1 MPSRSGIHHAA
12 KRRADQ
18 MWRIHG
24 VARDAE
30 YAYEPEYAY
39 DADKRAWVGGWY
51 KVRSAE
57 LLRSHRPTNANRRGG
72 DPMIHLAIE
81 DQKIAMRQKQ
91 AMRRVRKQ
99 IMRDHGVS
107 SHEAQ
112 RMIQAQRMAAP
123 YKVHAHTAE
132 LDVAIARKTE
142 AREYRAAQTEAARLE
157 RVTNFIK
164 TI

>member
-1 MPSRSGIHHAA
+1 MSSRSGIHHAA

-51 KVRSAE
+51 KVRSEE
-57 LLRSHRPTNANRRGG
+57 LLTSPRPVNANRRGG
-72 DPMIHLAIE
+72 DKMARQAIA
-81 DQKIAMRQKQ
+81 KQKQ

-157 RVTNFIK
+157 RVANFIK

>member
-18 MWRIHG
+18 MSRIHG

-51 KVRSAE
+51 KVRPEE
-57 LLRSHRPTNANRRGG
+57 LLRSHRPVNANRRGG
-72 DPMIHLAIE
+72 DKMARQAIA
-81 DQKIAMRQKQ
+81 KQKQ

>member
-1 MPSRSGIHHAA
+1 MSSRSGIHHAA

-24 VARDAE
+24 VARAAE
-30 YAYEPEYAY
+30 YAYDSEYAY

-51 KVRSAE
+51 KVRSEE
-57 LLRSHRPTNANRRGG
+57 LLRSPRPVNANRRGG
-72 DPMIHLAIE
+72 DKMARQAIA
-81 DQKIAMRQKQ
+81 KQKQ

-123 YKVHAHTAE
+123 HKVHAHTAE

>member
-1 MPSRSGIHHAA
+1 MSSRSGIHHAA

-24 VARDAE
+24 VARAAE
-30 YAYEPEYAY
+30 YAYDSEYAY

-51 KVRSAE
+51 KVRSEE
-57 LLRSHRPTNANRRGG
+57 LLTSPRPVNANRRGG
-72 DPMIHLAIE
+72 DKMARQAIA
-81 DQKIAMRQKQ
+81 KQKQ

-107 SHEAQ
+107 SHDAQ

>member
-1 MPSRSGIHHAA
+1 MSSRSGIHHAA

-39 DADKRAWVGGWY
+39 DAAKRAWVGGWY
-51 KVRSAE
+51 KVRSEE
-57 LLRSHRPTNANRRGG
+57 LLTSPRPVNANRRGG
-72 DPMIHLAIE
+72 DKMARQAIA
-81 DQKIAMRQKQ
+81 KQKQ